1 MSKTKS
7 EKISL
12 IEIAKTFLIIG
23 TIGFGGGMAIVA
35 MVQDY
40 CVNKKKW
47 LSLEEFL
54 HGVTLGQ
61 IWGAFA
67 TNITIFVG
75 YRVRG
80 FMGAVVAVISF
91 LAPSVLFVII
101 LSALYMRFH
110 NVPALQSALNGI
122 SPVVV
127 ALIIAAAYQMGK
139 EKIKTI
145 EPILLM
151 LITIVLLV
159 FLKAQV
165 IAILLAAIVYGI
177 IKVRFFDRGVND
189 SDLR

>member
-1 MSKTKS
+1 MSKMKRV
-7 EKISL
+7 SL
-12 IEIAKTFLIIG
+12 IEVAKTFLTIG
-23 TIGFGGGMAIVA
+23 TIGFGGGMAIIA
-35 MVQDY
+35 MVQEY

-67 TNITIFVG
+67 ANITIFVG

-80 FMGAVVAVISF
+80 FKGAIIAVTAF
-91 LAPSVLFVII
+91 LAPSILFVII
-101 LSALYMRFH
+101 LSSLYMRFH

-127 ALIIAAAYQMGK
+127 ALILAAAFQMGK
-139 EKIKTI
+139 EKIRTV
-145 EPILLM
+145 EPVLLM
-151 LITIVLLV
+151 LITVLLSV

-165 IAILLAAIVYGI
+165 ITILLCALVYGI
-177 IKVRFFDRGVND
+177 IKVRFFDNPKGEENEI
-189 SDLR
+189 S